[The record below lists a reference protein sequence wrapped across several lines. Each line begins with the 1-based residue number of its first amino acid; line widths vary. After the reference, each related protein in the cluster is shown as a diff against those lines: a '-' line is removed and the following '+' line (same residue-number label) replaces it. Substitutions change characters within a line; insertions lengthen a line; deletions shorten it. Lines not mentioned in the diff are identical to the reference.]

1 MDYKK
6 ELLENLKNINIL
18 LVEDS
23 LEARDELEIF
33 LKIK

>member
-33 LKIK
+33 LEIK